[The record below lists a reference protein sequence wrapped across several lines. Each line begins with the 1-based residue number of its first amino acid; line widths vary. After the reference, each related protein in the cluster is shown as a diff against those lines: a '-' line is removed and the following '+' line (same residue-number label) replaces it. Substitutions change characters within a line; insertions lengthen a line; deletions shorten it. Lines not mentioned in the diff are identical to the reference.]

1 MGQDRQS
8 KSRVSDDD
16 MREDTAG
23 KTPSEDSVD
32 DTIKIDIEPIIKL
45 KPVGRIQLEGAGT
58 KIIPEK
64 PVEKPIEK
72 PVEEKPVAQKV
83 ESVKVESSVE
93 TVESKL
99 VATKPIEIKE
109 EVKSHVQPVKTK
121 SDEKIERPTEQSVEK
136 PMDKV
141 ADKPVINQVEKPTT
155 KNVEAEKKYM
165 HKQDQF

>member
-1 MGQDRQS
+1 MAIRIGKITRELNVGSSTLVDFLHKKGFDDVKDDLNQKLTDDQYNLVIAEFSEDKSLREEAKRMGQDRQS

-64 PVEKPIEK
+64 PIEKPIEK

-83 ESVKVESSVE
+83 ESVKV
-93 TVESKL
+93 
-99 VATKPIEIKE
+99 
-109 EVKSHVQPVKTK
+109 
-121 SDEKIERPTEQSVEK
+121 
-136 PMDKV
+136 
-141 ADKPVINQVEKPTT
+141 
-155 KNVEAEKKYM
+155 
-165 HKQDQF
+165 